1 MAATFSAVKSA
12 AGARSAVR
20 TMFRSLSG
28 WLKPGPP
35 RVVWKRRRRECHR
48 TWRASLARRPG
59 STLGRIGR
67 ALASERAGSR
77 AGSRTDRRRGYW
89 RATVDSLSRP
99 RLLRARQRGAT
110 TLSESPPDALNS
122 LRRLRPRAQSAVIFT
137 AGVPL
142 APGAPNRG
150 GLTRSS
156 PARFCPTSWLHDSFP
171 FPEKPHAARVLRQI
185 STFDAGHVR
194 AQYARAYKC
203 LKRASFAFAF
213 GGARR
218 TVGRTAPK
226 GGAVSAAGLNG
237 Q

>member
-1 MAATFSAVKSA
+1 MAATFSTVKSA
-12 AGARSAVR
+12 AGAGSAVR

-35 RVVWKRRRRECHR
+35 RVDWEWPRRERHR

-99 RLLRARQRGAT
+99 RLLRTRQRGAT
-110 TLSESPPDALNS
+110 TLSESAPDALNS
-122 LRRLRPRAQSAVIFT
+122 FRRLRPRAQSAVIPAT
-137 AGVPL
+137 RVPL
-142 APGAPNRG
+142 AAGAPNRG

-156 PARFCPTSWLHDSFP
+156 PPRSCPTSWLHDSSP
-171 FPEKPHAARVLRQI
+171 FRKNPVPRARTDGESRLSPPAMQE
-185 STFDAGHVR
+185 
-194 AQYARAYKC
+194 AQYARA
-203 LKRASFAFAF
+203 
-213 GGARR
+213 
-218 TVGRTAPK
+218 
-226 GGAVSAAGLNG
+226 
-237 Q
+237 